1 MSRIAP
7 LTFFAVTALVLCGLA
22 RSEAIAQGPP
32 SRQHS
37 VSYTI
42 STGIARATVTSAEH
56 DVQVAFFA
64 TPNRTDY
71 LQNNDVAP
79 RVAPM
84 RIITRVTT
92 HRVLVKPDPI
102 IEFTPALAPGK
113 RSIVKGRDGLRVV
126 TERVTMWDEVAVERA
141 VISRITI
148 RGSRP
153 AHILEGTPRT
163 LSQLKSSTPYH
174 KLIHVY
180 TMEATAYT
188 ALTAKAN
195 PTGYT
200 ANGMRAQY
208 GIVAVDPDVIPLGTH
223 VFIPGYGLAIAA
235 DTGGAIVGRR
245 IDLCMDRYGDA
256 IRFGRQPVTVYVVD
270 R

>member
-7 LTFFAVTALVLCGLA
+7 PTLFAATVLILCGLA

-32 SRQHS
+32 SRPHS

-42 STGIARATVTSAEH
+42 SARVARATVMSAPR

-64 TPNRTDY
+64 MPNRTEY

-79 RVAPM
+79 HVAPM
-84 RIITRVTT
+84 RIITRVST

-113 RSIVKGRDGLRVV
+113 RSIVKGIDGLRVI
-126 TERVTMWDEVAVERA
+126 TERVTMWDNVAVDHT
-141 VISRITI
+141 VVSRVTI

-153 AHILEGTPRT
+153 AHIIEGAPRT

-174 KLIHVY
+174 KLIHAY

-200 ANGMRAQY
+200 ANGMRAKY

-235 DTGGAIVGRR
+235 DTGGAIIGRR
-245 IDLCMDRYGDA
+245 IDLCMESYGDA
-256 IRFGRQPVTVYVVD
+256 VRFGRQPVTVYVVD

>member
-1 MSRIAP
+1 MNRIAP
-7 LTFFAVTALVLCGLA
+7 LTLIAATVLILCGLA

-32 SRQHS
+32 SRLHS
-37 VSYTI
+37 NSPVISSRVSRP
-42 STGIARATVTSAEH
+42 AVVPAPR

-64 TPNRTDY
+64 MPNRTDY
-71 LQNNDVAP
+71 LQSNDVAP

-84 RIITRVTT
+84 RVITRVTS

-113 RSIVKGRDGLRVV
+113 RSIVKGIDGLRVI
-126 TERVTMWDEVAVERA
+126 TERVTMWDNVAVERA
-141 VISRITI
+141 VVSRITV

-153 AHILEGTPRT
+153 AHILEGAPRT
-163 LSQLKSSTPYH
+163 LSQLKSSSPYH

-188 ALTAKAN
+188 ALTAKAY

-200 ANGMRAQY
+200 ANGMIAKY

-235 DTGGAIVGRR
+235 DTGGAIIGRR

-256 IRFGRQPVTVYVVD
+256 VRFGRQPVTVYVVD